1 MKKPSLN
8 KVVVAALLAMAGM
21 GIANA
26 QVKIAVINSQKA
38 LLETEEIKKAQR
50 DMEGKFKPRQDQ
62 MVKLQKEL
70 EDIQAQLNSGKLN
83 EVGTQELN
91 TEGQRK
97 QRELQRMQQD
107 LQEDVERERTEI
119 LQRAGTRM
127 QDVVKKLAEEKGL
140 DIVVDAGNTLFFKPT
155 FEITAE
161 ATAAYNK
168 AYPVGGAAAAT
179 TSPSK

>member
-1 MKKPSLN
+1 MN
-8 KVVVAALLAMAGM
+8 KLLFAVLALASIGTAS
-21 GIANA
+21 A
-26 QVKIAVINSQKA
+26 QVKIAVINTQKA
-38 LLETEEIKKAQR
+38 LLDTEDIKKAQL
-50 DMEGKFKPRQDQ
+50 DLEAKFKPRQDA
-62 MVKLQKEL
+62 MVKLQREL

-83 EVGTQELN
+83 ELGTQEMQ

-107 LQEDVERERTEI
+107 LQDDVQNERTAI

-140 DIVVDAGNTLFFKPT
+140 DIVVDSGNTVFFKAS
-155 FEITAE
+155 FEITAD

-168 AYPVGGAAAAT
+168 AYPAT
-179 TSPSK
+179 GTK

>member
-1 MKKPSLN
+1 VKKLLF
-8 KVVVAALLAMAGM
+8 AATLALLTITTAG
-21 GIANA
+21 A

-38 LLETEEIKKAQR
+38 LLDTEEIKKAQA
-50 DMEGKFKPRQDQ
+50 DMEAKFKPRQDQ

-70 EDIQAQLNSGKLN
+70 EDIQTQLNSGKLN
-83 EVGTQELN
+83 ELGTQEMQN
-91 TEGQRK
+91 EGQRK

-107 LQEDVERERTEI
+107 LQDDVQNARTEI

-140 DIVVDAGNTLFFKPT
+140 DIVVDSGNTVFFKPA
-155 FEITAE
+155 FDVTAE

-168 AYPVGGAAAAT
+168 TYPG
-179 TSPSK
+179 K